1 MNIFKKS
8 SFWIFLLILLLIVT
22 ILSILFGSVDIEFR
36 EIIDIMLGKDTPNS
50 VIFWNIR
57 LPRVIFSIITGINL
71 AVSGLLLQIVLK
83 NPMADPGIL
92 GISSGASLGAILVM
106 LILPISASTL
116 PLVAFLG
123 GIFAFLMIMILAWN
137 KEISPVRLILSG
149 VAVNAMI
156 GGIQSLILTLY
167 SDKLQGVINF
177 LNGNFS
183 GKTWGQIDT
192 MLIYSVPIFIIILLI
207 RSKVNIL
214 NLPDKTAYNLG
225 INIRNYRLIVASISV
240 FLASITVSQV
250 GLISFVGLVVPH
262 LAKIIVGGNFKKL
275 FPTTILMG
283 AILVVFADFIS
294 RMIVRPLEIPI
305 STVMSIIGG
314 PYFLYLLHKQR
325 GNK

>member
-1 MNIFKKS
+1 MKSFKKS
-8 SFWIFLLILLLIVT
+8 SFWITLIFLLISVT
-22 ILSILFGSVDIEFR
+22 ILSISFGSVNIDFAEIMDI
-36 EIIDIMLGKDTPNS
+36 ILGKDTPNRA
-50 VIFWNIR
+50 IFMNIR

-106 LILPISASTL
+106 LILPISASAL

-123 GIFAFLMIMILAWN
+123 GVSAFLMIMIFSWN
-137 KEISPVRLILSG
+137 NEVSPVRLILAG

-156 GGIQSLILTLY
+156 GGIQSTIMTMY

-177 LNGNFS
+177 LNGNLS
-183 GKTWGQIDT
+183 GKTWIQIQT
-192 MLIYSVPIFIIILLI
+192 MLIYSIPIFIIILLF
-207 RSKVNIL
+207 RSKINIL
-214 NLPDKTAYNLG
+214 NLPDNTAYNLG
-225 INIRNYRLIVASISV
+225 INIRNYRLIVASLSV

-283 AILVVFADFIS
+283 PILVVFADFIA

-305 STVMSIIGG
+305 ATVMAIVGG

-325 GNK
+325 GDK

>member
-1 MNIFKKS
+1 MKSFKKS
-8 SFWIFLLILLLIVT
+8 SFWITLIFLLISVT
-22 ILSILFGSVDIEFR
+22 ILSISFGSVNIDFAEIM
-36 EIIDIMLGKDTPNS
+36 EIILGKDTPNRA
-50 VIFWNIR
+50 IFMNIR

-106 LILPISASTL
+106 LILPISASAL

-123 GIFAFLMIMILAWN
+123 GVSAFLMIMIFSWN
-137 KEISPVRLILSG
+137 NEVSPVRLILAG

-156 GGIQSLILTLY
+156 GGIQSTIMTMY

-177 LNGNFS
+177 LNGNLS
-183 GKTWGQIDT
+183 GKTWIQIQT
-192 MLIYSVPIFIIILLI
+192 MLIYSIPIFIIILLF
-207 RSKVNIL
+207 RSKINIL
-214 NLPDKTAYNLG
+214 NLPDNTAYNLG
-225 INIRNYRLIVASISV
+225 INIRNYRLIVASLSV

-283 AILVVFADFIS
+283 PILVVFADFIA

-305 STVMSIIGG
+305 ATVMAIVGG

-325 GNK
+325 GDK

>member
-1 MNIFKKS
+1 MKNVKKS
-8 SFWIFLLILLLIVT
+8 SFWIMLIFLLILVT
-22 ILSILFGSVDIEFR
+22 ILSISFGSVNIEFS
-36 EIIDIMLGKDTPNS
+36 EIIDIIIGKDTPNR

-106 LILPISASTL
+106 LILPISASAL
-116 PLVAFLG
+116 PFVAFLG
-123 GIFAFLMIMILAWN
+123 GISAFLVIMIFAWN
-137 KEISPVRLILSG
+137 NDISPVRLILSG

-156 GGIQSLILTLY
+156 GGIQSTIMTLY
-167 SDKLQGVINF
+167 SDRLQGVINF
-177 LNGNFS
+177 LNGNLS
-183 GKTWGQIDT
+183 GKTWAQIQT
-192 MLIYSVPIFIIILLI
+192 MLIYSIPIFILILLF
-207 RSKVNIL
+207 RSKINIL
-214 NLPDKTAYNLG
+214 NLPDNTAYNLG
-225 INIRNYRLIVASISV
+225 INIRNYRFIVASLSV

-283 AILVVFADFIS
+283 SILVVFADFLS

-305 STVMSIIGG
+305 ATVMSIIGG

-325 GNK
+325 GDK

>member
-1 MNIFKKS
+1 MKSFKKS
-8 SFWIFLLILLLIVT
+8 SFWIILIFLLISVT
-22 ILSILFGSVDIEFR
+22 ILSISFGSVNIDFAEIMDI
-36 EIIDIMLGKDTPNS
+36 ILGKDTPNR
-50 VIFWNIR
+50 VIFMNIR

-106 LILPISASTL
+106 LILPISTSAL

-123 GIFAFLMIMILAWN
+123 GVSAFLMIMIFSWN
-137 KEISPVRLILSG
+137 NEVSPVRLILAG

-156 GGIQSLILTLY
+156 GGIQSTIMTMY

-177 LNGNFS
+177 LNGNLS
-183 GKTWGQIDT
+183 GKTWIQIQT
-192 MLIYSVPIFIIILLI
+192 MLIYSIPIFIIILLF
-207 RSKVNIL
+207 RSKINIL
-214 NLPDKTAYNLG
+214 NLPDNTAYNLG
-225 INIRNYRLIVASISV
+225 INIRNYRLIVASLSV

-283 AILVVFADFIS
+283 PILVVFADFIA

-305 STVMSIIGG
+305 ATVMAIVGG

-325 GNK
+325 GDK